1 MHNFDLTLT
10 TQSGDSSVVF
20 DDCSEAIAWL
30 AGSGDEKTERISIAV
45 TADDGRKVLI
55 TIPNDGSRKVSV
67 QIGPP

>member
-1 MHNFDLTLT
+1 MHNFDLILT
-10 TQSGDSSVVF
+10 TQSGESSIVF

-30 AGSGDEKTERISIAV
+30 AGNGDEETRRISIAV
-45 TADDGRKVLI
+45 TADDGRTVLI